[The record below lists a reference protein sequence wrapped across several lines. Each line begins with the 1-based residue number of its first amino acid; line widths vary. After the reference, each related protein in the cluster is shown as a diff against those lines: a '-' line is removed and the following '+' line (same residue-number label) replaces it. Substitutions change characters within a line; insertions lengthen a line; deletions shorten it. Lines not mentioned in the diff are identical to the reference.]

1 MHELA
6 LSVLLILL
14 AAPPAGPPPTTA
26 PVPAANRAPGMD
38 LLERVVAAMGG
49 AKAVDGVAQTLVLRG
64 ESTRELPGKSIAS
77 SRTTW
82 YRFPGYSRT
91 EVSLPSGLTS
101 STTFTPA
108 DAWIESPLGVLRL
121 GDTERRSLEG
131 NSFQNP
137 LAVLKSRKEPGFT
150 VELVG
155 AGTVRGRSTRYLRLC
170 HGDGDVTWAVDD
182 ADGRLSSA
190 RFPARS
196 PGAKEGEIAILYS
209 DYSRRG
215 RPPLPS
221 HAGGGLKRKRD
232 PLDPS
237 RFRRRQRA
245 DPPGDLHADG
255 SLPRTGRGR
264 RPACRASRV
273 PRDPP
278 LPARFEVENPGR
290 KRRAPDEDVRCH
302 GWAGSRGRAPLARR
316 GTAGRA
322 PWPERRPSRRVSR
335 LCRGST
341 NPCHSRP

>member
-1 MHELA
+1 
-6 LSVLLILL
+6 
-14 AAPPAGPPPTTA
+14 
-26 PVPAANRAPGMD
+26 MD

-49 AKAVDGVAQTLVLRG
+49 AKAVDGVETLVLRG

-137 LAVLKSRKEPGFT
+137 LAVLKSRKEPGFS

-170 HGDGDVTWAVDD
+170 HGDGEVTWAVDD

-196 PGAKEGEIAILYS
+196 PGAKEGEVAILYS
-209 DYSRRG
+209 DYSPAGAGLLYPLTQAVVSNGSVILSIRLDSAVANEPIPLETFMPTAPFLDPAEAG
-215 RPPLPS
+215 APLPGPAAS
-221 HAGGGLKRKRD
+221 PAISPG
-232 PLDPS
+232 PVQ
-237 RFRRRQRA
+237 RRS
-245 DPPGDLHADG
+245 PG
-255 SLPRTGRGR
+255 
-264 RPACRASRV
+264 
-273 PRDPP
+273 
-278 LPARFEVENPGR
+278 
-290 KRRAPDEDVRCH
+290 
-302 GWAGSRGRAPLARR
+302 
-316 GTAGRA
+316 
-322 PWPERRPSRRVSR
+322 
-335 LCRGST
+335 
-341 NPCHSRP
+341 